1 MSQSKFRMPRF
12 LLAALMAVGFG
23 LAPAIATASSPPP
36 PAQQNEDAVGM
47 GEGCGFK
54 MRPAVSS

>member
-1 MSQSKFRMPRF
+1 MSQSRSRMPRF
-12 LLAALMAVGFG
+12 LLAALMAIGFG

-47 GEGCGFK
+47 DEGCGFK